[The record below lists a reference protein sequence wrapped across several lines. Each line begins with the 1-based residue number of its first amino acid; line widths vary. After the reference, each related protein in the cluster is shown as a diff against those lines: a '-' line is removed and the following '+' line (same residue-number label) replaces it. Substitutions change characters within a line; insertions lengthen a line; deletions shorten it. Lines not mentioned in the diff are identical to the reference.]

1 MKPSATLAMI
11 LAVEILLFAGAALVH
26 AGILISGHEH
36 GPARTAEGVIAAV
49 LVLGLIICLLRPAA
63 ARATA
68 LAVQGFAL
76 LGTLVGVFTIAVGI
90 GPQTLA
96 DKAFHGVLLVV
107 LIAGLVAAWRAPRG

>member
-1 MKPSATLAMI
+1 MKPSATLTTI
-11 LAVEILLFAGAALVH
+11 LAVEILLFAGATLVH
-26 AGILISGHEH
+26 AGILIGGHEH

-63 ARATA
+63 MRTIA

-76 LGTLVGVFTIAVGI
+76 LGTLVGVFTITVGV

-96 DKAFHGVLLVV
+96 DKAFHGALLMVLF
-107 LIAGLVAAWRAPRG
+107 AGLVAAWRAPRG